1 MTLSGRLSARMA
13 TPVSVSL
20 ALERKAGHPC
30 GFMHGIQLE
39 TSEGIGR
46 VDPRRSVAGLNEH
59 ENYCPIED
67 SCCLSVD

>member
-1 MTLSGRLSARMA
+1 M
-13 TPVSVSL
+13 SVSL
-20 ALERKAGHPC
+20 ALERKAGHPSG

-39 TSEGIGR
+39 TPEGIRR